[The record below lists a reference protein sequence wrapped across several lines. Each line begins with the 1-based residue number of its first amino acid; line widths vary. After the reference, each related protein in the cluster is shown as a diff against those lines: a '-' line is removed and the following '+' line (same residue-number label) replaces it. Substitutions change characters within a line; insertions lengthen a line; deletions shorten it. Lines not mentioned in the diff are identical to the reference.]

1 MNTQHNFIFKKIPKE
16 VLDYANTFYSDE
28 FENIESVWQY
38 LSDYLYIFRLGGVCI
53 DIHHFWQRLRS
64 KKKMSKNTKGK
75 IFEII
80 KGMILIYKILALCGI
95 VPHSYWI
102 LLISFLIN
110 KDKYSNWL
118 KRASKAVK
126 RCWNY
131 LFPSRTEK

>member
-1 MNTQHNFIFKKIPKE
+1 MKTQYFLIKSRILE
-16 VLDYANTFYSDE
+16 EALDYANALYSE
-28 FENIESVWQY
+28 KSESIESVWQY
-38 LSDYLYIFRLGGVCI
+38 LSDYLFIFRLGGICI
-53 DIHHFWQRLRS
+53 DIHHFWQLLYS
-64 KKKMSKNTKGK
+64 KKKISKTTKGK
-75 IFEII
+75 IIEII
-80 KGMILIYKILALCGI
+80 KGVILIYKILALCGI
-95 VPHSYWI
+95 VPHSSWI